1 MSKLEIETLKTGD
14 LIMQSELAQM
24 IGKSRQA
31 VNDMVK
37 RGQLNINGKMIIF
50 DDTCKEYINKS
61 NRRGK

>member
-1 MSKLEIETLKTGD
+1 MSKIEIETLNTGD

-37 RGQLNINGKMIIF
+37 RGQLNVNGKMIIF
-50 DDTCKEYINKS
+50 DDTCREYINKS
-61 NRRGK
+61 NRRAK